1 MKAVHAHP
9 KSYRRSPPHRLA
21 GLVEELRSVLRLG
34 LAHGATPRIGMLAYF
49 PTPEHQMSYRLSAV
63 LVLLAFGG
71 WLADSATAQQSV
83 GPPAVGVVRAERQQI
98 TQTDEFVGRVQ
109 AVGRVTVVAR
119 VTAFLEKRLFVE
131 GSEVKKGDL
140 LYQLEQPPFQAQADA
155 AKANVGQLEA
165 QHRNAQVT
173 LTRAQELLRTNA
185 GPQSNLD
192 TALAN
197 ERALAAQIDGA
208 QAQLKIAEIN
218 LGYTEIHA
226 PIDGKIS
233 STGVT
238 EGNVVSP
245 TSGTLA
251 TLISQDPMYVI
262 FPISQRAALDLRNR
276 YANKGGFSAV
286 VLKLRLPD
294 GRFYQYEG
302 RPDYVSPTVAENT
315 DTITFRGVVPN
326 PVFPGMQAGQPGARE
341 LTDGEFVTVIVEGV
355 QPIAVLAIPRAAV
368 LSDQQGEYVYV
379 VDAQNKAQIRRIL
392 LGQST
397 PSTAVVANGLSEG
410 ELVISEG
417 LQRVRPGQE
426 VSPGPASPIPAI
438 PPTVGQG
445 GASGSN
451 SPNARGIAPAAA
463 SGAK

>member
-1 MKAVHAHP
+1 M
-9 KSYRRSPPHRLA
+9 
-21 GLVEELRSVLRLG
+21 
-34 LAHGATPRIGMLAYF
+34 T
-49 PTPEHQMSYRLSAV
+49 YRLSAV

-71 WLADSATAQQSV
+71 WLLDSATAQPA
-83 GPPAVGVVRAERQQI
+83 GPPAVGVARAERQQI

-140 LYQLEQPPFQAQADA
+140 LYQLEQPPFQAQVDA
-155 AKANVGQLEA
+155 AKANVDQLDA
-165 QHRNAQVT
+165 QHRNAQIS
-173 LTRAQELLRTNA
+173 LARAKDLLEKSA
-185 GPQSNLD
+185 GPQSNYD
-192 TALAN
+192 SALAA
-197 ERALAAQIDGA
+197 ERALAAQIEGA
-208 QAQLKIAEIN
+208 KAQLKTAEIN
-218 LGYTEIHA
+218 LGYTETRA
-226 PIDGKIS
+226 PINGKIS

-245 TSGTLA
+245 TSGILA
-251 TLISQDPMYVI
+251 TLVSQDPMYVI

-294 GRFYQYEG
+294 GKIYEHEG
-302 RPDYVSPTVAENT
+302 RPDYLSPTVAENT
-315 DTITFRGVVPN
+315 DTITLRGVVPN

-341 LTDGEFVTVIVEGV
+341 LTDGEYVTVIVESV

-379 VDAQNKAQIRRIL
+379 VDAQDKAQIRRIQ

-397 PSTAVVANGLSEG
+397 PSTAVVTNGLSEG

-426 VSPGPASPIPAI
+426 VSSGPVRPTPAI
-438 PPTVGQG
+438 
-445 GASGSN
+445 
-451 SPNARGIAPAAA
+451 AP
-463 SGAK
+463 GTNK

>member
-1 MKAVHAHP
+1 MRSGSDARGSGRKYSRRQVGRAEHRMT
-9 KSYRRSPPHRLA
+9 YR
-21 GLVEELRSVLRLG
+21 V
-34 LAHGATPRIGMLAYF
+34 
-49 PTPEHQMSYRLSAV
+49 SAV
-63 LVLLAFGG
+63 LVLLALGG
-71 WLADSATAQQSV
+71 WLADSAAAQQPA
-83 GPPAVGVVRAERQQI
+83 GPPAIGVVRAERQQI

-140 LYQLEQPPFQAQADA
+140 LYQLEQAPFQAQVDA
-155 AKANVGQLEA
+155 AKANVDQLDA
-165 QHRNAQVT
+165 QHRNAQIS
-173 LTRAQELLRTNA
+173 LARAKDLLEKAA
-185 GPQSNLD
+185 GPQSNYD
-192 TALAN
+192 SALAA
-197 ERALAAQIDGA
+197 ERALAAQIEGA
-208 QAQLKIAEIN
+208 KAQIKTAEIN
-218 LGYTEIHA
+218 LGYTEIRA

-251 TLISQDPMYVI
+251 TLVSQDPMYVI

-276 YANKGGFSAV
+276 YANKGGLSAV

-294 GRFYQYEG
+294 GRLYQHEG
-302 RPDYVSPTVAENT
+302 KPDYVSPTVAENT
-315 DTITFRGVVPN
+315 DTITLRGVVPN
-326 PVFPGMQAGQPGARE
+326 PVFAGMQVGQPGARE

-397 PSTAVVANGLSEG
+397 PSTAVVTNGLSEG

-426 VSPGPASPIPAI
+426 ISAGPASPTPAI
-438 PPTVGQG
+438 PPAVGQG

-451 SPNARGIAPAAA
+451 LPNARGSAPAAS